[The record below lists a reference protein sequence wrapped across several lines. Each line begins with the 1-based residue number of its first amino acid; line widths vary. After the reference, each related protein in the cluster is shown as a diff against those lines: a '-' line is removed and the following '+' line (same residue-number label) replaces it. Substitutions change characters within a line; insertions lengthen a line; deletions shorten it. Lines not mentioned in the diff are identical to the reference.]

1 MPLVGRWLFACVA
14 FIVLTTAL
22 PAAAESDPKDEAKD
36 LADRAYTKF
45 REGAYDEAIALFQQA
60 EALSHSP
67 VILSF
72 VAQAYENLGKL
83 IEAQQQYTQ
92 IVDEQLPED
101 AKPDH
106 LNAQK
111 RARRQVPILERSIPR
126 LRLRISGLDPGS
138 AEVSLDG
145 RRLSAAELARPIA
158 VNPGE
163 RQVVVAAQG
172 YAPIER
178 FVTASERQLS
188 EVELVLAT
196 REVTAQHTTASGDD
210 MRWVPTTIAYGVGVS
225 GLLLAIV
232 AGGVYFDRA
241 SELESLCPSGRCAPE
256 LESNKD
262 TIETV
267 GVAALVG
274 LGIAALGAGVGTTL
288 YLLEQGDDPQAKI
301 GIRASADGAFLVG
314 SF

>member
-1 MPLVGRWLFACVA
+1 MPLVARWLFACVA
-14 FIVLTTAL
+14 FIVLATAL
-22 PAAAESDPKDEAKD
+22 PAGAQSDPKDEAKD

-111 RARRQVPILERSIPR
+111 RARRQVPILQRRIPR

-138 AEVSLDG
+138 AVVSLDG
-145 RRLSAAELARPIA
+145 RKLSAAELARPIA

-163 RQVVVAAQG
+163 RQVVVEAQG

-196 REVTAQHTTASGDD
+196 REVVTQHTSASGDD
-210 MRWVPTTIAYGVGVS
+210 TRWVPTTIAYGVGVS

-241 SELESLCPSGRCAPE
+241 SDLESRCPSGRCAPE
-256 LESNKD
+256 LESNKE

-288 YLLEQGDDPQAKI
+288 YLLEQGDPQAKI